1 MKKSSK
7 SLLLCIIILILI
19 IIFYAWLLK
28 ARVSTGVL
36 YLAGNDQ
43 PICAGTLRTYHRPYG
58 ITESTF
64 TCTDGRVL
72 RNLTSF
78 ILKEE

>member
-7 SLLLCIIILILI
+7 NLLICVFILICIIV
-19 IIFYAWLLK
+19 FQVWLFK

-43 PICAGTLRTYHRPYG
+43 PVCAGTLRTYHRPYG